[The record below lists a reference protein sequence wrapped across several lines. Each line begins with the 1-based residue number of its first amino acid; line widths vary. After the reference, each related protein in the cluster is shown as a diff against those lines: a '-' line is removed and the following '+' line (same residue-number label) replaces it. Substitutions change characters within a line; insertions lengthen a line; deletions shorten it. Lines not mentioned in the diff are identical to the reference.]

1 MSNQLIIKQE
11 IENLQ
16 NKIEV
21 ITKTVKEFS
30 SLSESELE
38 QINPIANVL
47 LNIRISNRELLEVY
61 TNELK
66 KEQEKY
72 CWLVSQS
79 KSMTN

>member
-21 ITKTVKEFS
+21 IAKTVKEFS
-30 SLSESELE
+30 CFSESELD

-47 LNIRISNRELLEVY
+47 LNRHISNRELLEVY

-72 CWLVSQS
+72 SWLVSQS